1 MMTMWRR
8 RNKSNIWRNQ
18 TNKEHIGRETQIQ
31 DDILEQ
37 ERSDLGQPTEKYD
50 ETGNG
55 ESG

>member
-1 MMTMWRR
+1 MMTMWTR
-8 RNKSNIWRNQ
+8 RNKSNRWINQ

-50 ETGNG
+50 EIF
-55 ESG
+55 